1 MEIENKLKEKIRKL
15 VNEGEISED
24 IKEWNITLEEAKG
37 VSYEVE
43 NEVKKIV
50 SELQIYVNNIP
61 IDYTKNNFQIKRIET
76 EKKVFGLDIN
86 FKITF
91 YFFKNNDVYVQ
102 NQKYL

>member
-43 NEVKKIV
+43 NEVKKIE
-50 SELQIYVNNIP
+50 SLKI
-61 IDYTKNNFQIKRIET
+61 IK
-76 EKKVFGLDIN
+76 KF
-86 FKITF
+86 
-91 YFFKNNDVYVQ
+91 
-102 NQKYL
+102 

>member
-43 NEVKKIV
+43 NEVKKIE
-50 SELQIYVNNIP
+50 SLKI
-61 IDYTKNNFQIKRIET
+61 IK
-76 EKKVFGLDIN
+76 KL
-86 FKITF
+86 
-91 YFFKNNDVYVQ
+91 
-102 NQKYL
+102 